1 MVKVQLLND
10 TLHTNVLCC
19 CWILGY
25 KYNMHSSM
33 KEFEGQAWCSGES
46 CLTESLGHGFEAAS
60 PQILQRGGLPRFFPS
75 LDPNHVGASSTRSA
89 PFMKEFQT
97 TRRNQEYRTAIKC
110 SPLSLNRTGSHS
122 GAPSWQIGQCQAP
135 RSPKNL
141 PDPHVCTI
149 QGPTKNQQRED
160 ALGNPP
166 LPNWSPVASLHYHQ
180 DCSSSP
186 S

>member
-1 MVKVQLLND
+1 
-10 TLHTNVLCC
+10 
-19 CWILGY
+19 
-25 KYNMHSSM
+25 MHSSM

-60 PQILQRGGLPRFFPS
+60 PQILQRGGLPRFFTS

-110 SPLSLNRTGSHS
+110 SPLSLNMTGSHS
-122 GAPSWQIGQCQAP
+122 GPPSWQIGQCQAP

-149 QGPTKNQQRED
+149 HLYFNTPPHVQAP
-160 ALGNPP
+160 LGFEHGNRSQ
-166 LPNWSPVASLHYHQ
+166 LQLFLFNCSPRGFELNTSR
-180 DCSSSP
+180 
-186 S
+186 